1 MDQEKTGKFI
11 ARMRRE
17 KEMTQ
22 AQLGERLGVTNK
34 TVSRW
39 ETGKSLPDIA
49 ILIEL
54 AEFYNV
60 DINEIL
66 DGKRK
71 DNTNVEPK
79 ELINA
84 IANYTNH
91 DMEIILN
98 RIKRYSFI
106 SICALFLGIIF
117 AIFDFSNK
125 FYQITDLLFGLT
137 AISIIEVLLSSN
149 GKIEEIKKQN
159 FSIKILFFLLVFLT
173 VAVVLILIL
182 TGIIS

>member
-1 MDQEKTGKFI
+1 MDQTKIGAFLKDLRKHNGLTQEQLAEKLNI
-11 ARMRRE
+11 SNRSI
-17 KEMTQ
+17 
-22 AQLGERLGVTNK
+22 
-34 TVSRW
+34 SRW